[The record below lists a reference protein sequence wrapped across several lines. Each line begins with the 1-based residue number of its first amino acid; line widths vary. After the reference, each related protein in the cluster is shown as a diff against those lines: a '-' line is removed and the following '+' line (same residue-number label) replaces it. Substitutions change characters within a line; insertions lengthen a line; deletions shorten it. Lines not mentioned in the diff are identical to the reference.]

1 MGITTNINTNHQ
13 TFSLRTSAS
22 YISHLSILFTTC
34 IRFRVLPLLTNL
46 PTTTRTSVW
55 TLYPEGPGHFF
66 PIPVFTTTV
75 SGSAF
80 LDPCFE
86 PVVVFFGLNDCSF
99 SWSKYLVLL
108 GSPNNAID
116 ATTISSTHDL
126 SCARG
131 QIGVRTSRTIG
142 TCFCPWNRCLWS
154 RIPGRRHP
162 DPCPICGQGPA
173 KGRIGFQTTTLSTTR
188 DRAAPPSQPTPQ
200 CCVSGPH
207 SGQPGL
213 HFRRD

>member
-1 MGITTNINTNHQ
+1 MDAMGGIGRPCVDACHAREFTREGIHLPSYLKEHYIASIPLQNLFHITTNINTNHQ

-99 SWSKYLVLL
+99 S
-108 GSPNNAID
+108 
-116 ATTISSTHDL
+116 
-126 SCARG
+126 
-131 QIGVRTSRTIG
+131 
-142 TCFCPWNRCLWS
+142 
-154 RIPGRRHP
+154 
-162 DPCPICGQGPA
+162 
-173 KGRIGFQTTTLSTTR
+173 
-188 DRAAPPSQPTPQ
+188 
-200 CCVSGPH
+200 
-207 SGQPGL
+207 
-213 HFRRD
+213 